1 MTLFDAARGGSAKG
15 VSSRAVVKMV
25 VAYDGTDFSGFAA
38 QPGQP
43 AVRTVGGV
51 LAQAIGKVLRHDVD
65 LTCAGRTD
73 AGVHAWGQVVS
84 FESEPGLDE
93 WRLQSAVNSML
104 GPEVV
109 VRSCE
114 IVAPGFDARHGAQWR
129 RYRYTIVN
137 RPVPDPFRDRFVWWV
152 PEPLDLRAL
161 RLAADPFVGEHDFAS
176 FCRKGPEG
184 SSLTARLGFAVVRR
198 RRRRAPLRDPR
209 RLVLLADG
217 ARHRRHARRGR
228 RGQAPAGRDVGGV
241 ARRRPRHGGPTRPA
255 ARVVPLG
262 SRLLTRD
269 RVARNRGSRGRRE
282 VGVGGLLELRHGE
295 ARRVLAGGSLAG
307 DSRARRRCPCRRS
320 TPPSP

>member
-1 MTLFDAARGGSAKG
+1 MTLFDAARGESTRRFG
-15 VSSRAVVKMV
+15 SRAVVKMV
-25 VAYDGTDFSGFAA
+25 VAYDGTDFSGFAV
-38 QPGQP
+38 QHGQP

-51 LAQAIGKVLRHDVD
+51 LAHAIGKVLRHEVD

-129 RYRYTIVN
+129 RYRYTIIN
-137 RPVPDPFRDRFVWWV
+137 RPVQDPFRDRFVWWV

-176 FCRKGPEG
+176 FCRKGSEG
-184 SSLTARLGFAVVRR
+184 SSLTRVVLDSAWYDEGDGVLRYEIRAGSFCWQMVRAIVGTLVEVGAGKRR
-198 RRRRAPLRDPR
+198 PGEMLAILRAADRNAAGQLAPPR
-209 RLVLLADG
+209 GLCLW
-217 ARHRRHARRGR
+217 
-228 RGQAPAGRDVGGV
+228 DVGYSPFPPV
-241 ARRRPRHGGPTRPA
+241 QVPR
-255 ARVVPLG
+255 
-262 SRLLTRD
+262 
-269 RVARNRGSRGRRE
+269 
-282 VGVGGLLELRHGE
+282 
-295 ARRVLAGGSLAG
+295 
-307 DSRARRRCPCRRS
+307 
-320 TPPSP
+320 

>member
-1 MTLFDAARGGSAKG
+1 
-15 VSSRAVVKMV
+15 MV

-43 AVRTVGGV
+43 GVRTVGGV
-51 LAQAIGKVLRHDVD
+51 LGHAIGKVLRHEVE

-84 FESEPGLDE
+84 FASEPGLDE

-114 IVAPGFDARHGAQWR
+114 TGRAAVRRPPRRARGA
-129 RYRYTIVN
+129 RYRYTILN

-152 PEPLDLRAL
+152 ADPLDLRAL

-184 SSLTARLGFAVVRR
+184 SSLT
-198 RRRRAPLRDPR
+198 
-209 RLVLLADG
+209 
-217 ARHRRHARRGR
+217 
-228 RGQAPAGRDVGGV
+228 
-241 ARRRPRHGGPTRPA
+241 
-255 ARVVPLG
+255 
-262 SRLLTRD
+262 
-269 RVARNRGSRGRRE
+269 
-282 VGVGGLLELRHGE
+282 
-295 ARRVLAGGSLAG
+295 RRVLESRWVDEG
-307 DSRARRRCPCRRS
+307 DGVLRYEIRANAFCWQMVRVDRRARSSRS
-320 TPPSP
+320 ARASAGRAR

>member
-1 MTLFDAARGGSAKG
+1 MTLFDVAQRRSAEG
-15 VSSRAVVKMV
+15 VSARAVVKMV

-38 QPGQP
+38 QHGQP

-51 LAQAIGKVLRHDVD
+51 LAQAVGKVLRHDVD

-129 RYRYTIVN
+129 QYRYTIVN
-137 RPVPDPFRDRFVWWV
+137 RSVPDPFRDRFVWWV

-184 SSLTARLGFAVVRR
+184 SSLTRARAGFTLARR
-198 RRRRAPLRDPR
+198 RRRCASLRDPR
-209 RLVLLADG
+209 LVVLLADG
-217 ARHRRHARRGR
+217 ARHCRHVGGGR
-228 RGQAPAGRDVGGV
+228 RGQTPARRDARGV
-241 ARRRPRHGGPTRPA
+241 ARRRPRYRGPTRA
-255 ARVVPLG
+255 TARPVPLG
-262 SRLLTRD
+262 SRLLVVTRPG
-269 RVARNRGSRGRRE
+269 ACCPSSS
-282 VGVGGLLELRHGE
+282 
-295 ARRVLAGGSLAG
+295 AS
-307 DSRARRRCPCRRS
+307 SRAA
-320 TPPSP
+320 